1 MKSTILKKL
10 TAITLS
16 TVMALSASYSA
27 FATTASDNTN
37 TTQITEDTV
46 YGISYSK
53 YPATR
58 LPKPTKISSDIVNQ
72 IRADYLKTRPDNKYT
87 VNDVHLDY
95 YGEMDNGDMLVYTE
109 IKGSAHFGEVEYINL
124 GDYMYVSS
132 SKGTEVKIYR
142 DNKFYT
148 IKEVFED
155 ENTSKSYK
163 MAVANKLHLMWIY
176 EGGATKGD
184 LKTWIE
190 YEYCVTGDR
199 YSTESWKRRDKA
211 KEKIESVIADP
222 DATQSEIDDAYFQG
236 YVAIYLSEEPDDY
249 DDRFYVS

>member
-1 MKSTILKKL
+1 MIWILKR
-10 TAITLS
+10 
-16 TVMALSASYSA
+16 
-27 FATTASDNTN
+27 FFR
-37 TTQITEDTV
+37 QQ
-46 YGISYSK
+46 
-53 YPATR
+53 
-58 LPKPTKISSDIVNQ
+58 PKPTKISIDIVNQ

-132 SKGTEVKIYR
+132 SKGREVKIYR

-163 MAVANKLHLMWIY
+163 DSLAYKLNLMEIY
-176 EGGATKGD
+176 KGDATKDILECYLYDFTMSFLVRNKEPVKAIIKKNVDFLLEIFVEG
-184 LKTWIE
+184 
-190 YEYCVTGDR
+190 
-199 YSTESWKRRDKA
+199 KRCH
-211 KEKIESVIADP
+211 
-222 DATQSEIDDAYFQG
+222 
-236 YVAIYLSEEPDDY
+236 
-249 DDRFYVS
+249 